1 MVRMVVRIVVRM
13 VVGIAVGMVER
24 LVVRMVVRIVPNE
37 SRALRSLCRA
47 VDAAT
52 AFSEIS
58 TPRVVRG
65 TNDGEPAVYIKHH
78 CSRVRRDQTRPDHCS
93 RVRRDQTRPDHCSRV
108 RRDQTRPD
116 HCLREAS
123 ACLSGSPIAALFYFK
138 INILQWEIG
147 FLQ

>member
-93 RVRRDQTRPDHCSRV
+93 RVRP
-108 RRDQTRPD
+108 DQTRPD

>member
-65 TNDGEPAVYIKHH
+65 TNE
-78 CSRVRRDQTRPDHCS
+78 RRTSCVHKTSLQQSQTRPD
-93 RVRRDQTRPDHCSRV
+93 QTRS
-108 RRDQTRPD
+108 
-116 HCLREAS
+116 LLA
-123 ACLSGSPIAALFYFK
+123 
-138 INILQWEIG
+138 
-147 FLQ
+147 